1 METLTVDLTK
11 SIGYGKVW
19 GFVFQGLGGW
29 GKLDCLITESKE
41 IMFQI
46 GQANNSIIHTLV
58 RNVEKLY
65 IPREKGNE
73 KS

>member
-1 METLTVDLTK
+1 MGKFGDLFFK
-11 SIGYGKVW
+11 DLVVGVGR
-19 GFVFQGLGGW
+19 W